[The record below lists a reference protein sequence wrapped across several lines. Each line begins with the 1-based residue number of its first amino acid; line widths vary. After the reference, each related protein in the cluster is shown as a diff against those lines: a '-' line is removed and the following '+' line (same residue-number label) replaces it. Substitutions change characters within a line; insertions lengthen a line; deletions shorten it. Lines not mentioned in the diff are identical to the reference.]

1 MIMIK
6 KEEFFTVKG
15 ITGMKWLPT
24 RKNKVD
30 AFWQW
35 FSDNEESYFELA
47 EEEREELFDL
57 LHRKLK
63 KVNKHLAFE
72 FSAEPEDGK
81 REFIISADGMVEAFD
96 EVFDLHETAP
106 ELERF
111 TIIPFRQASD
121 EEVSVNWG
129 DMELTRDDVYY
140 TALRDLEREEVS
152 LNLYIK
158 GLTEENN
165 EELIPVVFIL
175 LDSVIGEYNMG
186 VHVGNIEFRPF
197 EAHPKARPIKTLKE
211 LFPDDGL

>member
-1 MIMIK
+1 
-6 KEEFFTVKG
+6 
-15 ITGMKWLPT
+15 MKWLPT
-24 RKNKVD
+24 RKNKVE

-35 FSDNEESYFELA
+35 FSDNEENYFELM
-47 EEEREELFDL
+47 EEQREELFDL

-72 FSAEPEDGK
+72 FSSEPESGK
-81 REFIISADGMVEAFD
+81 REFIISADGMVEAFE
-96 EVFDLHETAP
+96 EVFDLHEMAP

-111 TIIPFRQASD
+111 TVIPFRQASD
-121 EEVSVNWG
+121 EEFTINWG

-140 TALRDLEREEVS
+140 TALKDLESEEIS

-158 GLTEENN
+158 GLTKVNK

-186 VHVGNIEFRPF
+186 VHVGHIEFHPF
-197 EAHPKARPIKTLKE
+197 EVHPKAQPIRTLKE
-211 LFPDDGL
+211 LFTVDSL

>member
-1 MIMIK
+1 
-6 KEEFFTVKG
+6 
-15 ITGMKWLPT
+15 MKWLPT

-47 EEEREELFDL
+47 EEEREALFDL
-57 LHRKLK
+57 LHRKLR
-63 KVNKHLAFE
+63 KVNKHLVFE
-72 FSAEPEDGK
+72 FSAEAYAGK
-81 REFIISADGMVEAFD
+81 REFIISADGMVEAFE
-96 EVFDLHETAP
+96 EVFDLHELAP

-111 TIIPFRQASD
+111 TVIPFRQASD
-121 EEVSVNWG
+121 EEFSVSWG

-140 TALRDLEREEVS
+140 TALEDTEREEVS
-152 LNLYIK
+152 LILYIK
-158 GLTEENN
+158 GLTEKNS

-197 EAHPKARPIKTLKE
+197 EAHPKAQPIHALKE
-211 LFPDDGL
+211 LFPDDSQ